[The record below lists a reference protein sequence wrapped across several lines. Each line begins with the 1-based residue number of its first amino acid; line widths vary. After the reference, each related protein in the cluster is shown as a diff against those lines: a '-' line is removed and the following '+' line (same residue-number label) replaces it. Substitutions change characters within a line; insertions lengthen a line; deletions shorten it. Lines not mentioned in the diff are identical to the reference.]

1 MDGISFKIEGS
12 LIGKFEET
20 AKEMPRIEKKALYRA
35 AYYLRDQIRNNLI
48 AKVPKA
54 NTRNPKYTDT
64 LIDAVGFT
72 RPDGGSL
79 VVNALGTR
87 APGSGTFRTRFFEA
101 GTKERYQRRRN
112 GIKLKKKKFIGRIT
126 EHPFFR
132 SAVQANESAAV
143 ELMRQVIVQYVD
155 ESFRKN

>member
-101 GTKERYQRRRN
+101 GTKERYQLRRN
-112 GIKLKKKKFIGRIT
+112 GIKLKKKKSVGALPAKPFFQGAVRANEGQAVNLMRETITKYIT
-126 EHPFFR
+126 EIFDG
-132 SAVQANESAAV
+132 Q
-143 ELMRQVIVQYVD
+143 
-155 ESFRKN
+155 